1 MKLSVLLFLGLLLP
15 RTTSAAG
22 AGEVVLVSPA
32 SPDQAASAE
41 LAKFREDM
49 AARGIP
55 VTEIPADEVQD
66 ARQAAL
72 AGGTSAVV
80 EVKEQNGKPELR
92 AYDAVSGK
100 DITKSLTA
108 PKPVP
113 LPPPAQAAAPAPQ
126 PPAPA
131 PQPPAS
137 APAPKPPVT
146 ASKPQGHGAFRRN
159 YLGLS
164 LGVGDL
170 KKNEDSLDTLA
181 ANNSGATITQS
192 KATGRFRLF
201 YEHYFSESYGIGA
214 MAGVSKGGQIVY
226 DVSGRTLNIDA
237 DPKTATLYLIRR
249 FGRHFGLYL
258 GGGADFYSI
267 TVADYG
273 NLSGFP
279 ASSGNFQG
287 SLTAPHGEAGLMLT
301 AGGFSLRFTLKQA
314 FGSGTDELTRSYN
327 GAKYR
332 LIVKDAKTLSYKPT
346 GQPLAS
352 NEKFFQLDPGGLIS
366 AVTVNYAFAAW

>member
-1 MKLSVLLFLGLLLP
+1 
-15 RTTSAAG
+15 
-22 AGEVVLVSPA
+22 
-32 SPDQAASAE
+32 
-41 LAKFREDM
+41 M

-100 DITKSLTA
+100 DITKSLKA

-113 LPPPAQAAAPAPQ
+113 LPPPAQAAAPAPASQ
-126 PPAPA
+126 LPAA
-131 PQPPAS
+131 AS
-137 APAPKPPVT
+137 AAKPPVT
-146 ASKPQGHGAFRRN
+146 AARPQERGTFKRN
-159 YLGLS
+159 YMGLS
-164 LGVGDL
+164 LGVGNL

-181 ANNSGATITQS
+181 ANNSGAAVRQS

-214 MAGVSKGGQIVY
+214 MAGASKGGQTVY
-226 DVSGRTLNIDA
+226 DVSGRTLNIDD

-267 TVADYG
+267 TAADPS
-273 NLSGFP
+273 NLAGFP
-279 ASSGNFQG
+279 ATSGNFQG
-287 SLTAPHGEAGLMLT
+287 NLTAPHGEAGLMLT
-301 AGGFSLRFTLKQA
+301 AGGFSLRLILKQA
-314 FGSGTDELTRSYN
+314 FGSGTNELTRSYN

-332 LIVKDAKTLSYKPT
+332 LIVRDAKTLSYKPT

-352 NEKFFQLDPGGLIS
+352 NEKFFQLDPGSLIS
-366 AVTVNYAFAAW
+366 AVTINYAFAAW